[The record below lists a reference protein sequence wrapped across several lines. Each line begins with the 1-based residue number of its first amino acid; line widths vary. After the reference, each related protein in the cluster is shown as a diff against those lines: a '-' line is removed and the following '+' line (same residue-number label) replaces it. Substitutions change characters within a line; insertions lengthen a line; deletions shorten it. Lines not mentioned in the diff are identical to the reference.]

1 MPEVYENIEEFV
13 KALVD
18 VLRPYFKG
26 YEESE
31 EANKKILKLT
41 GRNRNFDI
49 LISNSKSKLYE
60 KSYDVGII
68 IKQKEKR
75 IVDTDFSVKDAY
87 VVIHG
92 AFKSRYENILII
104 YSIYDGFSDISGDT
118 VEIEIN
124 KKIGWIDINLYD

>member
-31 EANKKILKLT
+31 ERGKKILKLT

-60 KSYDVGII
+60 KSYDVSII

-75 IVDTDFSVKDAY
+75 IVDTDFSVKDTY

-92 AFKSRYENILII
+92 AFKSKYKDTLII
-104 YSIYDGFSDISGDT
+104 YAIYDGFSDISGDT
-118 VEIEIN
+118 VEIEI
-124 KKIGWIDINLYD
+124 KKEIKWIDINLYD